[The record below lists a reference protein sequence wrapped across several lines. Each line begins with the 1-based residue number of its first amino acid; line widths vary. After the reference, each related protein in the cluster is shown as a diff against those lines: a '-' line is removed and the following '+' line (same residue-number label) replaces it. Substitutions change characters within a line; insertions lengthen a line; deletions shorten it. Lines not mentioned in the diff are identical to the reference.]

1 MLLSYLCRQT
11 QSVGFMKKIIIIGA
25 TSGIGRGL
33 AEQYAC
39 EDCLIGITGRREN
52 LLKEICAQDKDK
64 RFYQVCDITHTET
77 TISSLETLVQEMGGM
92 DMLIISA
99 GTGELNPQLS
109 YQLEEPTLRTN
120 VVGFTNIADWGF
132 RYFEQQKGGHLIT
145 ISSVGGTRGSGV
157 APAYNASKAYQIN
170 YMEGLRQKAA
180 KLPFPIYTTD
190 IRPGFVDTA
199 MAKGEGLFWV
209 TPVDKAVKQIKRAI
223 SKKKKIV
230 FIAECKQGKRSI
242 IYTLSF
248 SLFSLVFIPM
258 TLSLVF
264 SSHPHAFLFPAI
276 PGFSVIILS
285 EFHIQ
290 YPM

>member
-1 MLLSYLCRQT
+1 
-11 QSVGFMKKIIIIGA
+11 MKKIIIVGA

-64 RFYQVCDITHTET
+64 LFYQVCDITHTET

-190 IRPGFVDTA
+190 IRPGFCRYSN
-199 MAKGEGLFWV
+199 GERRRIVLGYSCRQSSE
-209 TPVDKAVKQIKRAI
+209 TNKKSDIKKEKDSLHLQKMEICGRVIQTDSFCSLLQNVNRAN
-223 SKKKKIV
+223 
-230 FIAECKQGKRSI
+230 AQ
-242 IYTLSF
+242 
-248 SLFSLVFIPM
+248 
-258 TLSLVF
+258 
-264 SSHPHAFLFPAI
+264 
-276 PGFSVIILS
+276 
-285 EFHIQ
+285 
-290 YPM
+290 